1 MSACTEP
8 SSTRTRTVVFLRGLG
23 RGRLGVLGFH
33 ARVGLCLA
41 LLLAAASAV
50 RGITSWS
57 IATGSAGIEPLAR
70 TLGWTFIAI
79 GVSAT
84 IAIPVISIR
93 RHHDL
98 GRSGWWVLLCFVPIV
113 NVFWTFYVWFF
124 PGQERPNRFGNV
136 PSPATLERALGLAG
150 LTVVAMLMFSYALDM
165 QTSSHRRDADAA
177 HAAAV
182 ARTIEDGRTPS
193 QVEVDL
199 TLAYE
204 DGMWR
209 FAAGEDG
216 ATPIHGRADFERLY
230 AGEPLNFLA
239 SHYTD
244 ASMRFGLDGAL
255 EGTVVQRDGRR
266 DAVALVWSWRDGMLC
281 HEGTIAQVTVARVC
295 GMASHVPNVGLRIA
309 YPEDSTAD
317 QYWLLAQASHDK
329 R

>member
-1 MSACTEP
+1 
-8 SSTRTRTVVFLRGLG
+8 
-23 RGRLGVLGFH
+23 
-33 ARVGLCLA
+33 
-41 LLLAAASAV
+41 
-50 RGITSWS
+50 
-57 IATGSAGIEPLAR
+57 
-70 TLGWTFIAI
+70 
-79 GVSAT
+79 
-84 IAIPVISIR
+84 
-93 RHHDL
+93 
-98 GRSGWWVLLCFVPIV
+98 LLCFVPIV

-150 LTVVAMLMFSYALDM
+150 LTVVAMLMFSSALDM

-230 AGEPLNFLA
+230 AGEPLTFLA
-239 SHYTD
+239 SHYAD
-244 ASMRFGLDGAL
+244 ASMRFAG
-255 EGTVVQRDGRR
+255 
-266 DAVALVWSWRDGMLC
+266 
-281 HEGTIAQVTVARVC
+281 
-295 GMASHVPNVGLRIA
+295 
-309 YPEDSTAD
+309 STARWRATSCSGMVD
-317 QYWLLAQASHDK
+317 GTPWRWSGAGETGCCATKGRSRRSPSRASAAWPRTFPTSASESRIRKTRRPISTGCWRKLLTTNGSRADRLPNPMPRRPTSPVPARDREGGCSFVEREDA
-329 R
+329 